1 MIVGRQSGVKRKKGR
16 PTLLNNSLTPEQQA
30 AIDRIYSHDQ
40 TILVAGTGVGKTVM
54 ALTAMKELIEEGAYK
69 RFIVACPAKVL
80 EKNIWSNEVKK
91 WPHLKGI
98 RVTEIAGVPKTRATL
113 MARTCDVM
121 VVSLNNL
128 DWLLKQKHGAQ
139 GILVDELSKAAG
151 KQTRGLRSKK
161 TGGCFIWRVG
171 MTATP
176 VAQDFQKLFN
186 MCRIIDCGE
195 SFGRNKQNYLNKFF
209 TSDYNGYNWTL
220 NAGAAPKIMRKIAS
234 LVHMIEDNKAQV
246 LPPLRQKVIKF
257 DMPDDTRQI
266 YNDMRNEMVI
276 EKDDLDVEASNA
288 AVRDGKLRQIASG
301 FVYVKDQVTT
311 LDHARLVAA
320 AKWVEGLNGEPGIIF
335 YEFVE
340 QKDQLERKL
349 KKTNI
354 ELAQVRSMSHGI
366 DGLQYKYADVLFYH
380 PLWSRDSM
388 EQATGR
394 VWRQGQTKP
403 VTVTT
408 LFCRNTLDDVV
419 VARVEGRAEWMELF
433 KQHMKGN

>member
-1 MIVGRQSGVKRKKGR
+1 MLSQ
-16 PTLLNNSLTPEQQA
+16 NSLTPEQQA

-54 ALTAMKELIEEGAYK
+54 ALTAMKELIEEVAYK

-91 WPHLKGI
+91 WPHLKGM
-98 RVTEIAGVPKTRATL
+98 RVSEIAGVPKTRATL
-113 MARTCDVM
+113 MARDCDVL

-128 DWLLKQKHGAQ
+128 NWLLKQKHGAQ
-139 GILVDELSKAAG
+139 GIVIDELSKAAG
-151 KQTRGLRSKK
+151 KHTSGLRSKK
-161 TGGCFIWRVG
+161 TGGKLVWRVG

-176 VAQDFQKLFN
+176 VSQDFQKLFN

-195 SFGRNKQNYLNKFF
+195 SFGRNKQNYLNTFF
-209 TSDYNGYNWTL
+209 TTDFNGYNWTL

-276 EKDDLDVEASNA
+276 EEDDLDVEASNA

-301 FVYVKDQVTT
+301 FCYVGSMVTT
-311 LDHARLVAA
+311 LDHARLDMATNWMDTLA
-320 AKWVEGLNGEPGIIF
+320 GASGLIF
-335 YEFVE
+335 YEFIE
-340 QKDQLERKL
+340 QVTQL
-349 KKTNI
+349 KKRLKFFPNV

>member
-1 MIVGRQSGVKRKKGR
+1 M
-16 PTLLNNSLTPEQQA
+16 
-30 AIDRIYSHDQ
+30 
-40 TILVAGTGVGKTVM
+40 
-54 ALTAMKELIEEGAYK
+54 
-69 RFIVACPAKVL
+69 
-80 EKNIWSNEVKK
+80 
-91 WPHLKGI
+91 
-98 RVTEIAGVPKTRATL
+98 
-113 MARTCDVM
+113 
-121 VVSLNNL
+121 SLNNL
-128 DWLLKQKHGAQ
+128 NWLLKQKHGAQ
-139 GILVDELSKAAG
+139 GIVIDELSKAAG
-151 KQTRGLRSKK
+151 KHTSGLRSKK
-161 TGGCFIWRVG
+161 TGGKLVWRVG

-176 VAQDFQKLFN
+176 VSQDFQKLFN

-195 SFGRNKQNYLNKFF
+195 SFGRNKQNYLNTFF
-209 TSDYNGYNWTL
+209 TTDFNGYNWTL

-276 EKDDLDVEASNA
+276 EEDDLDVEASNA

-301 FVYVKDQVTT
+301 FCYVGSMVTT
-311 LDHARLVAA
+311 LDHARLDMATNWMDTLA
-320 AKWVEGLNGEPGIIF
+320 GASGLIF
-335 YEFVE
+335 YEFIE
-340 QKDQLERKL
+340 QVTQL
-349 KKTNI
+349 KKRLKFFPNV